1 MKEVI
6 TVCPYCGAG
15 CQMVLRVEESELVK
29 VVPAKTDDNFL
40 CAKGVRVQEFIQHE
54 RRLKKPLVRRNGS
67 LKEVSWEEA
76 IEVVATNLESL
87 KTRYGPDSIGFIGSA
102 CVTTEENYVFQK
114 FARAVIGT
122 NNVDHCARLCHAPSV
137 MAMIQAIGSGAM
149 TNTIDGFVD
158 TKVLFIIGYNPS
170 ASHPKL
176 YHRKILKAKEK
187 GSKIIVA
194 DPRRIPVAKVA
205 DIFMC
210 FKPGTEIALLNAM
223 VNVIISKGL
232 ENKQFIN
239 IRTRTEGYEE
249 LKIAV
254 AKYTPQYAEKI
265 SGVPANTIVEAAT
278 LYATSEGSA
287 ILWGM
292 GITQH
297 TSGTNNVFALV
308 NLALLTGN
316 VGRPNAGLNPI
327 RGQNNVQGACD
338 MGMLPLVYPGYQF
351 VNDPEVKAKFERL
364 WGVDYLSDKIGLT
377 SPEIIRQILDGKV
390 KGLYIMGE
398 NPAMSQANL
407 NLVTDAFKKVEFMVV
422 QDIFLNETAEYA
434 DVVLPACSFAE
445 KEGTTTRGDR
455 RIQRLRTAIPPIGES
470 KPEWEIIKLIAS
482 KMGKGH
488 LFHYNNTAEIF
499 DEIGKVADQFAGI
512 SHQRIDKEGGI
523 YWPCPSPDHPG
534 TPVLHLEKFPL
545 GRGKFTPVEYTKPA
559 EVPDDEYPLIL
570 TTGRELYHYGSR
582 TMTGKVAF
590 LNEKAPEAYIE
601 IHPDDAAKLNIEP
614 GEKVKVTS
622 RRGSVIVTA
631 RVTHDIFP
639 GVTFIPIHYR
649 EAPANRLTNDALDPV
664 AKIPEMKV
672 CAVKVERS
680 R

>member
-1 MKEVI
+1 
-6 TVCPYCGAG
+6 
-15 CQMVLRVEESELVK
+15 
-29 VVPAKTDDNFL
+29 
-40 CAKGVRVQEFIQHE
+40 
-54 RRLKKPLVRRNGS
+54 
-67 LKEVSWEEA
+67 
-76 IEVVATNLESL
+76 
-87 KTRYGPDSIGFIGSA
+87 
-102 CVTTEENYVFQK
+102 
-114 FARAVIGT
+114 
-122 NNVDHCARLCHAPSV
+122 
-137 MAMIQAIGSGAM
+137 
-149 TNTIDGFVD
+149 
-158 TKVLFIIGYNPS
+158 
-170 ASHPKL
+170 
-176 YHRKILKAKEK
+176 
-187 GSKIIVA
+187 
-194 DPRRIPVAKVA
+194 
-205 DIFMC
+205 
-210 FKPGTEIALLNAM
+210 
-223 VNVIISKGL
+223 
-232 ENKQFIN
+232 
-239 IRTRTEGYEE
+239 
-249 LKIAV
+249 
-254 AKYTPQYAEKI
+254 
-265 SGVPANTIVEAAT
+265 
-278 LYATSEGSA
+278 
-287 ILWGM
+287 M

-512 SHQRIDKEGGI
+512 SHQRIDKEGI
-523 YWPCPSPDHPG
+523 AHAA
-534 TPVLHLEKFPL
+534 H
-545 GRGKFTPVEYTKPA
+545 R
-559 EVPDDEYPLIL
+559 
-570 TTGRELYHYGSR
+570 TTSHENC
-582 TMTGKVAF
+582 VA
-590 LNEKAPEAYIE
+590 
-601 IHPDDAAKLNIEP
+601 
-614 GEKVKVTS
+614 
-622 RRGSVIVTA
+622 
-631 RVTHDIFP
+631 
-639 GVTFIPIHYR
+639 
-649 EAPANRLTNDALDPV
+649 
-664 AKIPEMKV
+664 
-672 CAVKVERS
+672 
-680 R
+680 